1 MFNSLGLYDVY
12 SAAWLLLILTFMV
25 LRWWPLL
32 ASNGV
37 PEDVNVAVF
46 EDIDFNTSMGPLTL
60 ELSNFR
66 LVNINPVMQQDAEQK
81 FRNFGTNSSFKLP
94 KQLVTLFTAK
104 GFDGIAAQ
112 VDATVPEAGRS
123 AVLDTCLKVLQTMLA
138 SLYTELLAENGVD
151 LSQGISAQDGV
162 FYDDAINAI
171 GAVAN
176 YGSPFYIQLK
186 SFEQI
191 QSGGLQIAWAP
202 GKALVYICFTLL
214 IAGGPACSV
223 FQQAVCGA
231 A

>member
-1 MFNSLGLYDVY
+1 MPSYTAVGPDGGIERVQAVARSSAGQSVAATSSGDVVF
-12 SAAWLLLILTFMV
+12 ADELT
-25 LRWWPLL
+25 
-32 ASNGV
+32 
-37 PEDVNVAVF
+37 E
-46 EDIDFNTSMGPLTL
+46 SMT
-60 ELSNFR
+60 R
-66 LVNINPVMQQDAEQK
+66 
-81 FRNFGTNSSFKLP
+81 
-94 KQLVTLFTAK
+94 LVTLFTAK

-123 AVLDTCLKVLQTMLA
+123 AVLDACLKVLQTMLA
-138 SLYTELLAENGVD
+138 SLYTELLAENGAD

-191 QSGGLQIAWAP
+191 QSGGLQIACAP
-202 GKALVYICFTLL
+202 GKALVYIGFTLL

-223 FQQAVCGA
+223 FQQAVCA
-231 A
+231 VCHYYCTDLPVL